1 MARPRGGLGRGL
13 DSLFADVP
21 TSAGEDTT
29 ITTLPVREIE
39 PDPDQPR
46 KTFDETALAELSASI
61 SENGLLQPIA
71 VRPKKAGPG
80 YIIIAGERRWR
91 AARMAGL
98 DEVPVLIK
106 EVSDEQAAALALI
119 ENLQREDLDPIEEA
133 EGCQQLID
141 KYGLTQETAA
151 KRLGKSRSA
160 LANTLRLLS
169 LPDPVRD
176 QVRTGKLTAGHAKAL
191 LGLSDAALVEA
202 AARQIEAKG
211 MNVRQAEALCRKLN
225 KPPKTP
231 KAEDPFTRPKIAVE
245 IESSLKDVTGSEVRV
260 SYKNGKGSLQIDFYS
275 DAQLAAYA
283 RLLGQYDP
291 ESAGES
297 APPEEAGFPDGQPQ
311 E

>member
-1 MARPRGGLGRGL
+1 MPRPKGGLGRGL
-13 DSLFADVP
+13 DSLFADLPEPSADDASV
-21 TSAGEDTT
+21 TS
-29 ITTLPVREIE
+29 LPVREIE
-39 PDPDQPR
+39 PDPEQPR
-46 KTFDETALAELSASI
+46 KTFDETTLAELSQSI
-61 SENGLLQPIA
+61 AENGLLQPIA

-106 EVSDEQAAALALI
+106 DVTDEQAAALALI

-133 EGCQQLID
+133 EGCQQLIE

-151 KRLGKSRSA
+151 KRLGKSRSS
-160 LANTLRLLS
+160 LANTLRLLA

-176 QVRTGKLTAGHAKAL
+176 QVRTGKLSAGHAKAL
-191 LGLSDAALVEA
+191 LGLSDSGRMEEA
-202 AARQIEAKG
+202 ARLIEAKG

-225 KPPKTP
+225 KPPRAPKTQ
-231 KAEDPFTRPKIAVE
+231 DPFTRPKVAVE
-245 IESSLKDVTGSEVRV
+245 LEAALKDVTGSEVRI

-275 DAQLAAYA
+275 DEQLAAYA

-291 ESAGES
+291 ESAGQT
-297 APPEEAGFPDGQPQ
+297 DGGEYPGA
-311 E
+311 EHWEG

>member
-1 MARPRGGLGRGL
+1 MARPKGGLGRGL
-13 DSLFADVP
+13 DSLFADLP
-21 TSAGEDTT
+21 EQAGDDTT

-39 PDPDQPR
+39 PDPEQPR

-80 YIIIAGERRWR
+80 YVIIAGERRWR

-106 EVSDEQAAALALI
+106 EVTDEQAAALALI

-133 EGCQQLID
+133 EGCQQLIE

-151 KRLGKSRSA
+151 KRLGKSRSS
-160 LANTLRLLS
+160 LANTLRLLA

-176 QVRTGKLTAGHAKAL
+176 QVRTGKLSAGHAKAL
-191 LGLSDAALVEA
+191 LGLSDSGRMEEA
-202 AARQIEAKG
+202 ARLIEAKG

-225 KPPKTP
+225 KPPRAPKTQ
-231 KAEDPFTRPKIAVE
+231 DPFTRPKVAVE
-245 IESSLKDVTGSEVRV
+245 LEAALKDVTGS
-260 SYKNGKGSLQIDFYS
+260 
-275 DAQLAAYA
+275 
-283 RLLGQYDP
+283 
-291 ESAGES
+291 
-297 APPEEAGFPDGQPQ
+297 
-311 E
+311 